1 MLEGFGNIIFDV
13 TGVYIWKQVI
23 DFFRMI
29 NVNIFHVIRL
39 RRARILTVSFVI
51 VLYIVWEIDV
61 AAITS
66 IWKMV

>member
-1 MLEGFGNIIFDV
+1 MLEGFGNLIFYV

-39 RRARILTVSFVI
+39 RRDRILTVSFVI
-51 VLYIVWEIDV
+51 VPCIVWGTNV